1 MPTWGHQSLEY
12 QNSKL
17 KFSDFDAGGAT
28 SELWCAWPTVCSWG
42 PENFGKDAPTRYQWG
57 QKVRSHWRFW
67 PQKGYSL
74 GFADLI
80 LSYLSML
87 IIISILI
94 LIYLSIDRSIHESHW
109 SAEPGFVLSILPG
122 STWRW
127 TGGAGCLPPHK
138 LLCPL
143 CGAMIPSSRS
153 SS

>member
-80 LSYLSML
+80 LSFNVNLNL
-87 IIISILI
+87 NLN
-94 LIYLSIDRSIHESHW
+94 LNLSIYRSIYPW
-109 SAEPGFVLSILPG
+109 VTLVCWAWFCAFDSARLHLKMDWRHRLSPTPQVAMSIMWCYDTIL
-122 STWRW
+122 
-127 TGGAGCLPPHK
+127 
-138 LLCPL
+138 
-143 CGAMIPSSRS
+143 
-153 SS
+153 